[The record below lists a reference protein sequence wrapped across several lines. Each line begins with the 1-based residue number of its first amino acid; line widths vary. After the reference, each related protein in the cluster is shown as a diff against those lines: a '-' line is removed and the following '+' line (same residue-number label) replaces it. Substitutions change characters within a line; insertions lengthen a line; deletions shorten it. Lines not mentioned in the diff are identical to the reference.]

1 MNKPE
6 GFDRREI
13 MRRAVYL
20 VGGAAAL
27 SSFDGSVALAADAP
41 PAPPF
46 FSAPRLALL
55 DAICDTTIPKTD
67 TPGAHD
73 VGVPNF
79 IDGMMTNWAN
89 DGTRMLVLGVLDRI
103 DAQAQAEKGKAFA
116 DLSPAD
122 RLNALQRFDASA
134 LAMGDKGYSQL
145 KNLILTGY
153 YLSEPGATVELRYI
167 HQPGAWHADIPYS
180 TIGRAWAVG

>member
-1 MNKPE
+1 MSQAETLN
-6 GFDRREI
+6 RREI

-27 SSFDGSVALAADAP
+27 ATFDAHTALAADAP
-41 PAPPF
+41 PPAF
-46 FSAPRLALL
+46 FSTPRLALCH
-55 DAICDTTIPKTD
+55 AICDTTIPKTD
-67 TPGAHD
+67 TPGALD
-73 VGVPNF
+73 VGVPAF

-89 DGTRMLVLGVLDRI
+89 EGTRMLILDAVDRI
-103 DAQAQAEKGKAFA
+103 DAQAQAEKGKTFA
-116 DLSPAD
+116 ALPPAD
-122 RLNALQRFDASA
+122 RLDVLKRFDGSA

-153 YLSEPGATVELRYI
+153 YLSQPGATVELRYI